1 MMNRLF
7 LVLVIILGLLQYR
20 LWFGKNSLSDSIAMG
35 QQVYALEQGNVELE
49 LRNQALI
56 NEIQDLKDGLDAIE
70 EKARNELGLVKE
82 GETFY
87 RVSRSK

>member
-1 MMNRLF
+1 MNRLF